1 MTSSSTLR
9 DPSPVTAPDRAPGKL
24 LLGTDFLRGLAD
36 LGSMSVTWP
45 VLLSAPR
52 GDGQP
57 VLVIPGL
64 GTGDVSTMALR
75 NYLTVLGYDAYGWGL
90 GVNVGPTAKIAQG
103 APTKLRAIHDKHG
116 RPVTVIGWSLGGLIA
131 RRLAREM
138 PEMVRQVITLGSPIR
153 IRTHDH
159 SHGRRLYAMFGKRHV
174 EQFDMP
180 LEEGLPPL
188 PMPTTSI
195 YSRLDGIVSWHACLD
210 VVTQRSENIEVHA
223 AHLGLGYQAAAL
235 YAVADRLAQPE
246 GGWTPFVPPRWAR
259 AAYPRPTERIA
270 PTPD

>member
-1 MTSSSTLR
+1 MTLHDSSEAAT
-9 DPSPVTAPDRAPGKL
+9 PDRAPGPL
-24 LLGTDFLRGLAD
+24 LLGTDFMRGLVE
-36 LGSMSVTWP
+36 LGSLSVTWP

-52 GDGQP
+52 GDGHP

-64 GTGDVSTMALR
+64 GAGDVSTAALR
-75 NYLTVLGYDAYGWGL
+75 RYLSLLGYSAYGWGL
-90 GVNVGPTAKIAQG
+90 GTNIGPTAKISQG
-103 APTKLRAIHDKHG
+103 TPARLRAIHQDEG
-116 RPVTVIGWSLGGLIA
+116 RAVTVIGWSLGGILA

-159 SHGRRLYAMFGKRHV
+159 SHGRRLYEMFEGRHV
-174 EQFDMP
+174 EQFAMP
-180 LEEGLPPL
+180 LEEGLDPL

-210 VVTQRSENIEVHA
+210 VETDRSENIEVRA

-235 YAVADRLAQPE
+235 YAVADRLAQPVGHWE
-246 GGWTPFVPPRWAR
+246 PFVPPPWAR
-259 AAYPRPTERIA
+259 RSYPPPAERVTAAHP
-270 PTPD
+270 

>member
-1 MTSSSTLR
+1 MTLHDSSEAAT
-9 DPSPVTAPDRAPGKL
+9 PDRAPGPL
-24 LLGTDFLRGLAD
+24 LLGTDFMRGLVE
-36 LGSMSVTWP
+36 LGSLSVTWP

-52 GDGQP
+52 GDGHP

-64 GTGDVSTMALR
+64 GAGDVSTAALR
-75 NYLTVLGYDAYGWGL
+75 RYLSLLGYSAYGWGL
-90 GVNVGPTAKIAQG
+90 GTNIGPTAKISQG
-103 APTKLRAIHDKHG
+103 TPARLRAIHQDEG
-116 RPVTVIGWSLGGLIA
+116 RAVTVIGWSLGGILA

-159 SHGRRLYAMFGKRHV
+159 SHGRRLYEMFEGRHV
-174 EQFDMP
+174 EQFAMP
-180 LEEGLPPL
+180 LEKGLDPL

-210 VVTQRSENIEVHA
+210 VETDRSENIEVRA

-235 YAVADRLAQPE
+235 YAVADRLAQPVGHWE
-246 GGWTPFVPPRWAR
+246 PFVPPPWAR
-259 AAYPRPTERIA
+259 RSYPPPAERVTAAHP
-270 PTPD
+270 